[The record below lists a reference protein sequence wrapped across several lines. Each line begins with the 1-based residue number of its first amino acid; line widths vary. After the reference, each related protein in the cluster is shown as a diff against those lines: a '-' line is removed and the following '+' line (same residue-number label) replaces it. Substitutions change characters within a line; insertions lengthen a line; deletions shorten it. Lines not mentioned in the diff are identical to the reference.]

1 MKHFAAFLAFF
12 LSLSN
17 ISTVLAV
24 SSSFKDAESG
34 YTEIKYKNNM
44 NQFVWSDTFL
54 LSTIGAVDKAP
65 LSSLSQGSVFNEIFE
80 DLAKEE
86 HIVISVNIPRS
97 AEHYENL
104 SRKLEKELDKWNA
117 QEYRNSFFGK
127 YFEYNPYSKMV
138 YIYPAFFEN
147 EVYII
152 TSPDRKINVEKKS
165 DLNNFKGAYV
175 STDYFSS
182 YVLKDFANL
191 KMAKTESFEKAFEQL
206 LTGKVDYVA
215 ANYYPSLIA
224 LYKLGLREYVTYSQA
239 PAWKMALFITATPK
253 IANHPRMKILKKYFQ
268 SERYKKVRDEA
279 LTKMVD
285 FYKET
290 YKGTVPPA
298 FINKANRTPEQ
309 NQTPL
314 SKAVEQE

>member
-1 MKHFAAFLAFF
+1 MKQLATLLAFF

-17 ISTVLAV
+17 SSIAWAA
-24 SSSFKDAESG
+24 SSSFKDVESG
-34 YTEIKYKNNM
+34 YTEIKYKNNQK
-44 NQFVWSDTFL
+44 QFVWSDAFL

-86 HIVISVNIPRS
+86 HIIISVNIPYS
-97 AEHYENL
+97 AEQYEKM
-104 SRKLEKELDKWNA
+104 SQKLEKELDKWSA

-138 YIYPAFFEN
+138 YIYPSFFEN
-147 EVYII
+147 KVYVI
-152 TSPDRKINVEKKS
+152 TCPDRKINIEKKS

-175 STDYFSS
+175 SADYFSS
-182 YVLKDFANL
+182 NVLKDFANL
-191 KMAKTESFEKAFEQL
+191 KMEKTESFEKAFEQL

-215 ANYYPSLIA
+215 ANYYSSLIA
-224 LYKLGLREYVTYSQA
+224 LYKLGIREYVTYSQE

-253 IANHPRMKILKKYFQ
+253 IANHPRIKILKKYFQ
-268 SERYKKVRDEA
+268 SERYKKIRDDA
-279 LTKMVD
+279 LAKMVE

-290 YKGTVPPA
+290 YKGTVPPT
-298 FINKANRTPEQ
+298 FINKEKIPEQ
-309 NQTPL
+309 NQTLL
-314 SKAVEQE
+314 SETIGQE